1 MIKCVSTVLLIMSG
15 NLFSTK
21 VFASETANSDIATS
35 ETANSDIA
43 TSETANSDTAT
54 SETANSDTATSE
66 TVNSDTVTFNETNQK
81 SYAEKNYDS
90 LQMNSKPVDEN
101 NVTKDKDKD
110 GKLTYITEI
119 NGYVPKTTEVI
130 EEGISTGNG
139 KCVGD
144 KITKTYN
151 DEVDLN
157 AKSIMDT
164 NLDDYSNNGYLEKVK
179 NPNNHPIGNNSSN
192 NESLYGP
199 GNLEV
204 QHWQTGSNESTKTQN
219 WRILFATDYA
229 INNARLTVTLPY
241 NQVTT
246 TDVTDWVINRYYP
259 AVTNNNNLY
268 TNSLVPLDISFEGNI
283 AIINF
288 GNIVGY
294 SAFGMIFSK
303 TFDIPQDFS
312 NDLKVTTARVTGTWK
327 SDELTAS
334 SKYVKSSKTEP
345 LITWTNEVCP
355 IPINPNVPDT
365 PDMPDTPD
373 TPDTPDMPDTP
384 DTPDTPDISD
394 MPDTPDITGT
404 QNKVTSLNNKITSNS
419 VDKNTIKTANS
430 NNIGALP
437 KTGETATTNIMLSVL
452 GVLTVLGSVIILKK
466 RI

>member
-1 MIKCVSTVLLIMSG
+1 MKLRMIKCVSTVLLIMSG

-21 VFASETANSDIATS
+21 VFASETANSDI
-35 ETANSDIA
+35 
-43 TSETANSDTAT
+43 AT

-384 DTPDTPDISD
+384 DTPDISD

>member
-21 VFASETANSDIATS
+21 VFASETANSDI
-35 ETANSDIA
+35 
-43 TSETANSDTAT
+43 AT

-384 DTPDTPDISD
+384 DTPDISD